1 MHSPE
6 LRRALTEPER
16 FRLVSFNNTDLG
28 GKLPNGDPVYVS
40 LDVPL
45 IRSGW
50 KTERSIRTLC
60 MEGLLVGSR
69 NKLSPT
75 DRAKLV
81 RILELQ
87 WMRIYPENDQ

>member
-1 MHSPE
+1 
-6 LRRALTEPER
+6 LTNPER
-16 FRLVSFNNTDLG
+16 FRLVSINNSKLG
-28 GKLPNGDPVYVS
+28 GKLPNGDPVYVP

-50 KTERSIRTLC
+50 KTERSVRTLC

-75 DRAKLV
+75 DLARLE
-81 RILELQ
+81 RIIELQ
-87 WMRIYPENDQ
+87 WMRIYPEENR